1 MFLPFLYSF
10 HIFAPLTAFMG
21 SAIALKCLET
31 SSLYTCAVL
40 FHWQSSSGKL
50 SVHLLYILFFQSV
63 SK

>member
-31 SSLYTCAVL
+31 SCAVCILVL
-40 FHWQSSSGKL
+40 FCFIGRAPQAN
-50 SVHLLYILFFQSV
+50 
-63 SK
+63 